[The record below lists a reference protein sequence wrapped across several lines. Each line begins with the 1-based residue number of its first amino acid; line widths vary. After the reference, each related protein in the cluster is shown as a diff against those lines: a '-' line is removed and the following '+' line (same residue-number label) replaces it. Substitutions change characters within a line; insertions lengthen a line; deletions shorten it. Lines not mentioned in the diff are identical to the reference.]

1 MCLALISLQ
10 EEGRKIAEECLRTA
24 VNAIYEYHYYKKQ
37 NETDAANNSEGSA
50 HSSNPPGYS
59 LDSTGIFS
67 FVPVIGSAAHV
78 RYLETTGATTG
89 AIDDESQELC
99 KWYLQ
104 QLEDSK
110 QIADSCIEAL
120 ASTISVLR
128 LSLAHDSRYPY
139 VLQDD
144 PESATRFI
152 VYEHKLNEYFKIL
165 YEYTSEQFTGM
176 CAAMR
181 EAFLSWKKID
191 KYLPREAKQQVPPR
205 IGVKELLSAVMGR

>member
-24 VNAIYEYHYYKKQ
+24 VNDIYEYHYYKKQ
-37 NETDAANNSEGSA
+37 NETDAAKNSEGSA
-50 HSSNPPGYS
+50 HSSNPPGYR

-67 FVPVIGSAAHV
+67 FVLVIGSAAHV
-78 RYLETTGATTG
+78 RYLETTD

-139 VLQDD
+139 ALQDD

-165 YEYTSEQFTGM
+165 YEYTSEQFIDM

-205 IGVKELLSAVMGR
+205 IGVKELLSAVMER